1 MCTNIGVTGAA
12 AAPAGRA
19 YIGSVSDDPYD
30 IRTKLVVRR
39 PRDGL
44 AYIGTHLQ
52 PLAMAASAQ
61 AYSDSVSG
69 APTRGL
75 NEAGLAFTWT
85 LAVEKKENR
94 DPDGAMKPHDVW
106 AEVMTRSTTVDEGLD
121 LLGRL
126 PRGFAG
132 AGMLADRDGRLALV
146 EIGRK
151 RINVTERLSAHPGGA
166 VVNVNCWVGMQAEEG
181 DPLVALDNPKVPNQ
195 SRYQRAK
202 ELLGGHDGR
211 IDLSTMARLLSDH
224 AHKERFAGENPWIPG
239 HGYSICNHGSLHGTA
254 FDPAKPAWGTVS
266 AEIIDPSGGVFWY
279 TYGWPC
285 GEAPEHGDQLLQE
298 RAWGTFLGFPI
309 AALPTGDYTTLTGEL
324 SPLAIRHLR
333 QIQEL
338 DRATGLA
345 LPKRA
350 AA

>member
-1 MCTNIGVTGAA
+1 MCTNIGATGDAVT
-12 AAPAGRA
+12 PAGRA

-30 IRTKLVVRR
+30 IRTKVVVRR
-39 PRDGL
+39 PADRH
-44 AYIGTHLQ
+44 AFVGTHLQ
-52 PLAMAASAQ
+52 PLVAAASAQ

-75 NEAGLAFTWT
+75 NDAGLAFTWT
-85 LAVEKKENR
+85 LAVERKDNP
-94 DPDGAMKPHDVW
+94 DPAGAMKPHDVW
-106 AEVMTRSTTVDEGLD
+106 AEVITRCATVDPALELLD
-121 LLGRL
+121 QL

-151 RINVTERLSAHPGGA
+151 RINVTERLSARAGGTA
-166 VVNVNCWVGMQAEEG
+166 VNVNCWVGMQAAEG
-181 DPLVALDNPKVPNQ
+181 DPLCALDNPAVPNQ
-195 SRYQRAK
+195 SRYHRAN
-202 ELLGGHDGR
+202 ELLRGLGGP

-224 AHKERFAGENPWIPG
+224 AHKDRSAGENPWIPG
-239 HGYSICNHGSLHGTA
+239 HGYSICNHGSLHGA
-254 FDPAKPAWGTVS
+254 GFDPARPAWGTVS
-266 AEIIDPSGGVFWY
+266 AEIVDPSAGVFWY

-298 RAWGTFLGFPI
+298 RAWGTFLGFPLTD
-309 AALPTGDYTTLTGEL
+309 LPEGEYTTLTGEL
-324 SPLAIRHLR
+324 TPLAVRHLKY
-333 QIQEL
+333 ILEL
-338 DRATGLA
+338 DRTTGQV